1 MIRNV
6 ENNLAT
12 WATKVRL
19 IDPVFRLSLSLI
31 FVIGGVGHFLAHEY
45 MLDRMA
51 LSPWKDHVVLIGDA
65 SILLWLSGLVFI
77 GAGTSLALG
86 WMTRLSCTALFLT
99 LVPITFAI
107 HIAPGHTGLYSR
119 ISLSWGRWHLSSFAD
134 QEVIQWIRRS
144 VAPLVERRAR

>member
-86 WMTRLSCTALFLT
+86 WMTRLSCTA
-99 LVPITFAI
+99 I
-107 HIAPGHTGLYSR
+107 HIAPGHTGPLLKNIAILGALAFVFVRGPGSH
-119 ISLSWGRWHLSSFAD
+119 SMDTALGRAAS
-134 QEVIQWIRRS
+134 
-144 VAPLVERRAR
+144 

>member
-1 MIRNV
+1 M
-6 ENNLAT
+6 
-12 WATKVRL
+12 

-107 HIAPGHTGLYSR
+107 HIAPGHTGPLLKNIAILGALAFVFVRGPGSH
-119 ISLSWGRWHLSSFAD
+119 SMDTALGRAAS
-134 QEVIQWIRRS
+134 
-144 VAPLVERRAR
+144 

>member
-86 WMTRLSCTALFLT
+86 WMTRLSCTALFLP

-107 HIAPGHTGLYSR
+107 HIAPGHTGPLLKNIAILGALAFVFVRGPGSH
-119 ISLSWGRWHLSSFAD
+119 SMDTALGRAAS
-134 QEVIQWIRRS
+134 
-144 VAPLVERRAR
+144 